1 MTAMTAEESSMG
13 LLDGIVGDLLGNLPG
28 AARQAPGTGGT
39 DGGNSVLT
47 ALLPIVLGMLMN
59 RQGGA
64 ATGAEGGG
72 GLSDVLGGMLGGA
85 RGSQGGGLGDVLGGM
100 LGGAG
105 GAGGTLGAVLGSVLG
120 GGASGASGA
129 GGLGSLLEQFQ
140 RAGFAE
146 QANSWVGTG
155 QNLPLPPGAIGQVFG
170 SDTLAQIAQQVGVT
184 EAEAAEGLSQL
195 LPEVVDRFTPEGKAP
210 DLDQL
215 AASVTALTRQFG
227 G

>member
-1 MTAMTAEESSMG
+1 M
-13 LLDGIVGDLLGNLPG
+13 
-28 AARQAPGTGGT
+28 
-39 DGGNSVLT
+39 

-64 ATGAEGGG
+64 ATGAGGGG
-72 GLSDVLGGMLGGA
+72 GLSDILGGMLGGA

-105 GAGGTLGAVLGSVLG
+105 GTFGAVLGSVLG

-155 QNLPLPPGAIGQVFG
+155 QNLSLPPGAIGQVFG
-170 SDTLAQIAQQVGVT
+170 SDTLAQIAQKVGVT